1 MTFTYSHITRD
12 SIPLTT
18 LTDSDGSLVEVGSKL
33 NADNSVNE
41 TLSKKLAESLYY
53 QSRTVKTQI
62 ERTLSINATQVKD
75 TTYLNGSATRTDYA
89 VGTTQGQAIV
99 ATLND
104 DFSGEVSSFDNNTMN
119 LVGEYTAQRPP
130 YNVNNNISFYNFDAP
145 TDTIKNSFGATY
157 QEYRD
162 WYGLKFDTVTND
174 VLAKFVIPESE
185 MKRVDV
191 DTYNEIN
198 ALLPPHS
205 YQFYARIHDKSSNI
219 NENVDVY
226 FQADPS
232 VMKSWCTANSY
243 TFPYDTTDN
252 TIEPLLFIW
261 GCVYNTTSETIT
273 HVKAYARTTV

>member
-12 SIPLTT
+12 SILLTT
-18 LTDSDGSLVEVGSKL
+18 MTDSDGNLVEIPSKL

-41 TLSKKLAESLYY
+41 TLSKKLAESVYY
-53 QSRTVKTQI
+53 SNRTVQTQVNHI
-62 ERTLSINATQVKD
+62 ASINATQVKD

-99 ATLND
+99 AKLND

-130 YNVNNNISFYNFDAP
+130 YNINNSISFYNFDVP

-157 QEYRD
+157 NEYKS

-174 VLAKFVIPESE
+174 VLAKFVIPETE

-232 VMKSWCTANSY
+232 VMKSWCTTNSY
-243 TFPYDTTDN
+243 TFPYDTTDT

>member
-12 SIPLTT
+12 SILLTT

-41 TLSKKLAESLYY
+41 TLSKKLAEGVYY
-53 QSRTVKTQI
+53 QSRTVQTQI

-130 YNVNNNISFYNFDAP
+130 YNVNNNISFYNFDVP

-157 QEYRD
+157 QEYKK

-232 VMKSWCTANSY
+232 VMKSWCTTNSY

>member
-1 MTFTYSHITRD
+1 MSFTYSHITRD
-12 SIPLTT
+12 SLLLTT
-18 LTDSDGSLVEVGSKL
+18 MTDSDGRLVEVPSKL

-41 TLSKKLAESLYY
+41 TLSKRFAENTYY
-53 QSRTVKTQI
+53 RMGTIQTQLNHI
-62 ERTLSINATQVKD
+62 TSIDKTQVKD
-75 TTYLNGSATRTDYA
+75 TTYLNGGATRTDYA

-104 DFSGEVSSFDNNTMN
+104 NFSGEVTSFDNNTMN

-130 YNVNNNISFYNFDAP
+130 YNINNSISFYNFDVP
-145 TDTIKNSFGATY
+145 TNTIKNSFGATY
-157 QEYRD
+157 QEYKK

-232 VMKSWCTANSY
+232 VMKSWCTTNSY
-243 TFPYDTTDN
+243 TFPYDTTDD

>member
-18 LTDSDGSLVEVGSKL
+18 MTDADGNLVEIGSKL

-41 TLSKKLAESLYY
+41 TLSKKLAESVYY
-53 QSRTVKTQI
+53 QNTTVQTQVNHI
-62 ERTLSINATQVKD
+62 ASINATQVKD

-157 QEYRD
+157 QEYKK

-174 VLAKFVIPESE
+174 VLAKFVIPETE

-232 VMKSWCTANSY
+232 VMKSWCTTNSY

>member
-12 SIPLTT
+12 SILLTT
-18 LTDSDGSLVEVGSKL
+18 LTDSDGNLVEVGSKL

-41 TLSKKLAESLYY
+41 TLSKKLAEGVYY
-53 QSRTVKTQI
+53 QTRTVQTQVNHI
-62 ERTLSINATQVKD
+62 ASINATQVKD

-89 VGTTQGQAIV
+89 VGTAPGQAIV

-104 DFSGEVSSFDNNTMN
+104 DFSGEVTSFDNNTNN

-157 QEYRD
+157 QEYKK

-232 VMKSWCTANSY
+232 VMKSWCTTNSY

>member
-12 SIPLTT
+12 SILLTT
-18 LTDSDGSLVEVGSKL
+18 MTDSDGNLVEIPSKL

-41 TLSKKLAESLYY
+41 TLSKKLAESVYY
-53 QSRTVKTQI
+53 SNRTVQTQVNHI
-62 ERTLSINATQVKD
+62 SSINATQVKD

-99 ATLND
+99 TKLNN

-130 YNVNNNISFYNFDAP
+130 YNVNNNISFYNFDVP

-157 QEYRD
+157 QEYKS

-174 VLAKFVIPESE
+174 VLAKFVIPETE

-232 VMKSWCTANSY
+232 VMKSWCTTNSY
-243 TFPYDTTDN
+243 TFPYDTTD
-252 TIEPLLFIW
+252 
-261 GCVYNTTSETIT
+261 Y
-273 HVKAYARTTV
+273 YD

>member
-12 SIPLTT
+12 SILLTT

-33 NADNSVNE
+33 NSDNSVNE
-41 TLSKKLAESLYY
+41 TLSKKLAESIYY
-53 QSRTVKTQI
+53 QSRTVQTQI
-62 ERTLSINATQVKD
+62 ERTLSVDTTQVKD

-99 ATLND
+99 AKLND
-104 DFSGEVSSFDNNTMN
+104 DFSGEVSSFDNNTNN

-130 YNVNNNISFYNFDAP
+130 YNINNNISFYNFDVP

-157 QEYRD
+157 NEYKS
-162 WYGLKFDTVTND
+162 WYGLKFDTVTDD
-174 VLAKFVIPESE
+174 VLAKFVIPENE

-232 VMKSWCTANSY
+232 VMKSWCTTNSY
-243 TFPYDTTDN
+243 TFPYDITDT

>member
-157 QEYRD
+157 QEYKK

-232 VMKSWCTANSY
+232 VMKSWCTTNSY

>member
-12 SIPLTT
+12 SILLTT
-18 LTDSDGSLVEVGSKL
+18 MTDSDGNLVEIPSKL

-41 TLSKKLAESLYY
+41 TLSKKLAESVYY
-53 QSRTVKTQI
+53 SNRTVQTQVNHI
-62 ERTLSINATQVKD
+62 ASINATQVKD

-99 ATLND
+99 TKLNN

-130 YNVNNNISFYNFDAP
+130 YNVNNNISFYNFDVP

-157 QEYRD
+157 QEYKS

-174 VLAKFVIPESE
+174 VLAKFVIPETV

-232 VMKSWCTANSY
+232 VMKSWCTTNSY
-243 TFPYDTTDN
+243 TFPYDTTDT

>member
-12 SIPLTT
+12 SILLTT
-18 LTDSDGSLVEVGSKL
+18 MTDSDGNLVEIPSKL

-41 TLSKKLAESLYY
+41 TLSKKLAESVYY
-53 QSRTVKTQI
+53 SNRTVQTQVNHI
-62 ERTLSINATQVKD
+62 SSINATQVKD

-99 ATLND
+99 TKLNN

-130 YNVNNNISFYNFDAP
+130 YNVNNNISFYNFDVP

-157 QEYRD
+157 QEYKK

-232 VMKSWCTANSY
+232 VMKSWCTTNSY
-243 TFPYDTTDN
+243 TFPYDTTDD

>member
-1 MTFTYSHITRD
+1 M
-12 SIPLTT
+12 
-18 LTDSDGSLVEVGSKL
+18 TDSDGNLVEIPSKL

-41 TLSKKLAESLYY
+41 TLSKKLAESVYY
-53 QSRTVKTQI
+53 SNRTVQTQVNHI
-62 ERTLSINATQVKD
+62 ASINATQVKD

-130 YNVNNNISFYNFDAP
+130 YNINNNISFYNFDVP

-157 QEYRD
+157 NEYKS

-198 ALLPPHS
+198 ALLPTHS

-232 VMKSWCTANSY
+232 VMKSWCTTNSY
-243 TFPYDTTDN
+243 TFPYDTTDT
-252 TIEPLLFIW
+252 TIEPLLLY
-261 GCVYNTTSETIT
+261 GVASTIQ
-273 HVKAYARTTV
+273 HRRL

>member
-12 SIPLTT
+12 SILLTT
-18 LTDSDGSLVEVGSKL
+18 MTDSDGNLVEIPSKL

-41 TLSKKLAESLYY
+41 TLSKKLAESVYY
-53 QSRTVKTQI
+53 SNRTVQTQVNHI
-62 ERTLSINATQVKD
+62 ASINATQVKD

-99 ATLND
+99 TKLNN

-130 YNVNNNISFYNFDAP
+130 YNVNNNISFYNFDVP

-157 QEYRD
+157 QEYKS
-162 WYGLKFDTVTND
+162 WYGLKFDTVTDD
-174 VLAKFVIPESE
+174 VLAKFVIPENE

-232 VMKSWCTANSY
+232 VMKSWCTTNSY
-243 TFPYDTTDN
+243 TFPYDTTDT

>member
-12 SIPLTT
+12 SILLTT
-18 LTDSDGSLVEVGSKL
+18 MTDSDGNLVEIPSKL

-41 TLSKKLAESLYY
+41 TLSKKLAESVYY
-53 QSRTVKTQI
+53 SNRTVQTQVNHI
-62 ERTLSINATQVKD
+62 ASINATQVKD

-99 ATLND
+99 TKLNN

-130 YNVNNNISFYNFDAP
+130 YNINNSISFYNFDVP

-157 QEYRD
+157 NEYKS

-174 VLAKFVIPESE
+174 VLAKFVIPETE

-232 VMKSWCTANSY
+232 VMKSWCTTNSY
-243 TFPYDTTDN
+243 TFPYDTTDT

>member
-1 MTFTYSHITRD
+1 MTVTYSHITRD
-12 SIPLTT
+12 SILLTT

-33 NADNSVNE
+33 NSDNSVNE
-41 TLSKKLAESLYY
+41 TLSKKLAESIYY
-53 QSRTVKTQI
+53 QSRTVQTQI
-62 ERTLSINATQVKD
+62 ERTLSVDTTQVKD

-99 ATLND
+99 AKLND
-104 DFSGEVSSFDNNTMN
+104 DFSGEVSSYDNNTMN

-157 QEYRD
+157 QEYKE
-162 WYGLKFDTVTND
+162 WYGLMVDTVTNN
-174 VLAKFVIPESE
+174 VLAKFVIPETE

-191 DTYNEIN
+191 DTYNKIN
-198 ALLPPHS
+198 ALLPIHS
-205 YQFYARIHDKSSNI
+205 NQFYARIHDKSSNI

-232 VMKSWCTANSY
+232 VMKSWCTTNSY
-243 TFPYDTTDN
+243 TFPYDTTDT

>member
-12 SIPLTT
+12 SILLTT

-41 TLSKKLAESLYY
+41 TLSKKLAEGVYY
-53 QSRTVKTQI
+53 STRTVQTQI
-62 ERTLSINATQVKD
+62 ERTLSVDATQVKD

-89 VGTTQGQAIV
+89 VGTAPGQAIV
-99 ATLND
+99 AKLND
-104 DFSGEVSSFDNNTMN
+104 DFSGEVPSYTSHNKN
-119 LVGEYTAQRPP
+119 LVAEYTAQRPP
-130 YNVNNNISFYNFDAP
+130 YNINNSISFYNFEQP
-145 TDTIKNSFGATY
+145 SVSIKTTFNATY
-157 QEYRD
+157 NEYKG
-162 WYGLKFDTVTND
+162 WYGLKFDTVTNA
-174 VLAKFVIPESE
+174 VMAKFVIPETE

-232 VMKSWCTANSY
+232 VMKSWCTTNSY

>member
-12 SIPLTT
+12 SILLTT
-18 LTDSDGSLVEVGSKL
+18 LTDSDGNLVEVGSKL

-41 TLSKKLAESLYY
+41 TLSKKLAEGVYY
-53 QSRTVKTQI
+53 QTRTVQTQVNHI
-62 ERTLSINATQVKD
+62 ASINATQVKD

-89 VGTTQGQAIV
+89 VGTAPGQAIV

-104 DFSGEVSSFDNNTMN
+104 DFSGEVTSFDNNTMN

-157 QEYRD
+157 QEYKK

-232 VMKSWCTANSY
+232 VMKSWCTTNSY

>member
-12 SIPLTT
+12 SILLTT

-41 TLSKKLAESLYY
+41 TLSKKLAEGVYY
-53 QSRTVKTQI
+53 STRTVQTQI
-62 ERTLSINATQVKD
+62 ERTLSVDATQVKD

-99 ATLND
+99 TKLNN

-157 QEYRD
+157 NEYKS

-252 TIEPLLFIW
+252 TIEPLLFMW

>member
-12 SIPLTT
+12 SILLTT

-41 TLSKKLAESLYY
+41 TLSKKLAESIYY
-53 QSRTVKTQI
+53 QSRTVQTQI
-62 ERTLSINATQVKD
+62 ERTLSVDATQVKD

-99 ATLND
+99 AKLND
-104 DFSGEVSSFDNNTMN
+104 DFSGEVTSFDNNTMN

-130 YNVNNNISFYNFDAP
+130 YNINNNISFYNFDVP

-157 QEYRD
+157 NEYRD

-232 VMKSWCTANSY
+232 VMKSWCTTNSY
-243 TFPYDTTDN
+243 TFPYDTTDD

>member
-12 SIPLTT
+12 SILLTT
-18 LTDSDGSLVEVGSKL
+18 MTDSDGNLVEVPSKL
-33 NADNSVNE
+33 NVDNSVNE
-41 TLSKKLAESLYY
+41 TLSKKLAESIYY
-53 QSRTVKTQI
+53 QSRTVQTQANHI
-62 ERTLSINATQVKD
+62 ASINETQVKD

-99 ATLND
+99 TKLNN

-130 YNVNNNISFYNFDAP
+130 YNVNNNISFYNFDVP

-157 QEYRD
+157 QEYKE

-174 VLAKFVIPESE
+174 VLAKFVIPETE

-198 ALLPPHS
+198 ALLPTHS

-243 TFPYDTTDN
+243 TFPYDTTDD

>member
-130 YNVNNNISFYNFDAP
+130 YNVNNNISLYNFDAT

-162 WYGLKFDTVTND
+162 WYGLKFDTVTNN

-185 MKRVDV
+185 MKSVDV

-232 VMKSWCTANSY
+232 VMKSWCTTNSY

>member
-1 MTFTYSHITRD
+1 M
-12 SIPLTT
+12 
-18 LTDSDGSLVEVGSKL
+18 TDSDGRLVEVPSKL

-41 TLSKKLAESLYY
+41 TLSKKLAESIYY
-53 QSRTVKTQI
+53 RNTTVQTQVNHI
-62 ERTLSINATQVKD
+62 ASINATQVKD

-174 VLAKFVIPESE
+174 VLAKFVIPETE

-232 VMKSWCTANSY
+232 VMKSWCTTNSY

-252 TIEPLLFIW
+252 TIEPKLFIW

>member
-12 SIPLTT
+12 SILLTT
-18 LTDSDGSLVEVGSKL
+18 LTDSDGNLVEIGSKL

-41 TLSKKLAESLYY
+41 TLSKKLAESVYY
-53 QSRTVKTQI
+53 QNTTVQTQVNHI
-62 ERTLSINATQVKD
+62 TTIDKTQVKD

-130 YNVNNNISFYNFDAP
+130 YNVNNNISFYNFDVP

-157 QEYRD
+157 NEYKK

-232 VMKSWCTANSY
+232 VMKSWCTTNSY

>member
-1 MTFTYSHITRD
+1 MTD
-12 SIPLTT
+12 A
-18 LTDSDGSLVEVGSKL
+18 DGNLVEIGSKL

-41 TLSKKLAESLYY
+41 TLSKKLAESVYY
-53 QSRTVKTQI
+53 QNTTVQTQVNHI
-62 ERTLSINATQVKD
+62 TTIDKTQVKD

-174 VLAKFVIPESE
+174 VLAKFVIPETE

-232 VMKSWCTANSY
+232 VMKSWCTTNSY

-252 TIEPLLFIW
+252 TIEPKLFIW

>member
-12 SIPLTT
+12 SILLTT
-18 LTDSDGSLVEVGSKL
+18 MTDSDGNLVEVPSKL
-33 NADNSVNE
+33 NVDNSVNE
-41 TLSKKLAESLYY
+41 TLSKKLAESIYY
-53 QSRTVKTQI
+53 QSRTVQTQANHI
-62 ERTLSINATQVKD
+62 ASINETQVKD

-99 ATLND
+99 TKLNN

-130 YNVNNNISFYNFDAP
+130 YNVNNNISFYNFDVP

-157 QEYRD
+157 QEYKE

-243 TFPYDTTDN
+243 TFPYDTTDD

>member
-12 SIPLTT
+12 SILLTT
-18 LTDSDGSLVEVGSKL
+18 LTDSDGNLVEVPSKL

-41 TLSKKLAESLYY
+41 TLSKKFAENIYY
-53 QSRTVKTQI
+53 QNTTVQTQI
-62 ERTLSINATQVKD
+62 NHISSVNSTQVKD

-104 DFSGEVSSFDNNTMN
+104 DFSGEVTSFDNNTNN

-130 YNVNNNISFYNFDAP
+130 YNINNSISFYNFDVP

-157 QEYRD
+157 QEYKK

-232 VMKSWCTANSY
+232 VMKSWCTTNSY

>member
-12 SIPLTT
+12 SILLTT

-41 TLSKKLAESLYY
+41 TLSKKLAEGVYY
-53 QSRTVKTQI
+53 STRTVQTQI
-62 ERTLSINATQVKD
+62 ERTLSVDATQVKD

-89 VGTTQGQAIV
+89 VGTAPGQAIV

-104 DFSGEVSSFDNNTMN
+104 DFSGEVTSFDNNTMN

-130 YNVNNNISFYNFDAP
+130 YNINNSISFYNFDVP

-157 QEYRD
+157 QEYKK

-232 VMKSWCTANSY
+232 VMKSWCTTNSY

>member
-12 SIPLTT
+12 SILITT
-18 LTDSDGSLVEVGSKL
+18 MTDSDGRLVEVPSKL

-41 TLSKKLAESLYY
+41 TLSKKFAESIYY
-53 QSRTVKTQI
+53 QNTTVQTQVNHI
-62 ERTLSINATQVKD
+62 ASINATQVKD

-130 YNVNNNISFYNFDAP
+130 YNINNSISFYNFDVP

-157 QEYRD
+157 QEYKK

-232 VMKSWCTANSY
+232 VMKSWCTTNSY

>member
-12 SIPLTT
+12 SILITT
-18 LTDSDGSLVEVGSKL
+18 MTDSDGRLVEVPSKL

-41 TLSKKLAESLYY
+41 TLSKKFAESIYY
-53 QSRTVKTQI
+53 QNTTVQTQVNHI
-62 ERTLSINATQVKD
+62 ASINATQVKD

-130 YNVNNNISFYNFDAP
+130 YNVNSNISFYNFDVP

-157 QEYRD
+157 QEYKK

-232 VMKSWCTANSY
+232 VMKSWCTTNSY

>member
-1 MTFTYSHITRD
+1 MTLAYSHITRD
-12 SIPLTT
+12 SILITT
-18 LTDSDGSLVEVGSKL
+18 LTDSDGILVEVPSKL
-33 NADNSVNE
+33 NDDNSVNE
-41 TLSKKLAESLYY
+41 TLSKKFAETKYYENTTVQTQLDRIFSLD
-53 QSRTVKTQI
+53 
-62 ERTLSINATQVKD
+62 ETQVKD

-99 ATLND
+99 TKLNN
-104 DFSGEVSSFDNNTMN
+104 DFSGEVSSFDNNTIN

-130 YNVNNNISFYNFDAP
+130 YNVNNNISFYNFDVP

-157 QEYRD
+157 QEYKE

-198 ALLPPHS
+198 ALLPTHS

-232 VMKSWCTANSY
+232 VMKSWCTTNSY
-243 TFPYDTTDN
+243 TFPYDTTDT

>member
-12 SIPLTT
+12 SILITT
-18 LTDSDGSLVEVGSKL
+18 MTDSDGRLVEVPSKL

-41 TLSKKLAESLYY
+41 TLSKKFAESIYY
-53 QSRTVKTQI
+53 QNTTVQTQVNHI
-62 ERTLSINATQVKD
+62 ASINATQVKD

-104 DFSGEVSSFDNNTMN
+104 DFSGEVSSYDNNTLN

-130 YNVNNNISFYNFDAP
+130 YNINNSISFYNFDVP

-157 QEYRD
+157 QEYKK

-232 VMKSWCTANSY
+232 VMKSWCTTNSY

>member
-12 SIPLTT
+12 SILITT
-18 LTDSDGSLVEVGSKL
+18 MTDSDGRLVEVPSKL

-41 TLSKKLAESLYY
+41 TLSKKFAESIYY
-53 QSRTVKTQI
+53 QNTTVQTQVNHI
-62 ERTLSINATQVKD
+62 ASINATQVKD

-174 VLAKFVIPESE
+174 VLAKFVIPETE

-232 VMKSWCTANSY
+232 VMKSWCTTNSY
-243 TFPYDTTDN
+243 TFPYDTNDN

>member
-12 SIPLTT
+12 SILLTT
-18 LTDSDGSLVEVGSKL
+18 LTDSDGNLVEIGSKL

-41 TLSKKLAESLYY
+41 TLSKKLAESVYY
-53 QSRTVKTQI
+53 QNTTVQTQVNHI
-62 ERTLSINATQVKD
+62 TTIDKTQVKD

-104 DFSGEVSSFDNNTMN
+104 DFSGEVTSFDNNTNN

-130 YNVNNNISFYNFDAP
+130 YNVNNNISFYNFDVP

-157 QEYRD
+157 QEYKK

-232 VMKSWCTANSY
+232 VMKSWCTTNSY

>member
-12 SIPLTT
+12 SILITT
-18 LTDSDGSLVEVGSKL
+18 MTDSKGMLIEVPSKL
-33 NADNSVNE
+33 NDDNSVNE
-41 TLSKKLAESLYY
+41 TLSKRLAETAYY
-53 QSRTVKTQI
+53 ETGTIRIQRDHIRSIDTTQI
-62 ERTLSINATQVKD
+62 KD
-75 TTYLNGSATRTDYA
+75 TTYLNGIATRTDYA

-99 ATLND
+99 AKLND
-104 DFSGEVSSFDNNTMN
+104 DFSGEVTSFDNNTNN

-130 YNVNNNISFYNFDAP
+130 YNVNNNISFYNFDVP

-157 QEYRD
+157 QEYKK

-174 VLAKFVIPESE
+174 VLAKFVIPETE

-191 DTYNEIN
+191 DTYNKIN
-198 ALLPPHS
+198 ALLPIHC

-232 VMKSWCTANSY
+232 VMKSWCTTNSY

-252 TIEPLLFIW
+252 TIEPKLFIW

>member
-41 TLSKKLAESLYY
+41 TLSKKLAEGVYY
-53 QSRTVKTQI
+53 STRTVQTQI
-62 ERTLSINATQVKD
+62 ERTLSVDATQVKD

-130 YNVNNNISFYNFDAP
+130 YNVNNNISFYNFDVP

-157 QEYRD
+157 NEYKK

-232 VMKSWCTANSY
+232 VMKSWCTTNSY

>member
-12 SIPLTT
+12 SILLTT

-41 TLSKKLAESLYY
+41 TLSKKLAEGVYY
-53 QSRTVKTQI
+53 STRTVQTQI
-62 ERTLSINATQVKD
+62 ERTLSVDATQVKD

-99 ATLND
+99 TKLNN

-130 YNVNNNISFYNFDAP
+130 YNINNNISFYNFDVP

-157 QEYRD
+157 NEYKS

-232 VMKSWCTANSY
+232 VMKSWCTTNSY
-243 TFPYDTTDN
+243 TFPYDTTDT

>member
-41 TLSKKLAESLYY
+41 TLSKKLAEGVYY
-53 QSRTVKTQI
+53 STRTVQTQI
-62 ERTLSINATQVKD
+62 ERTLSVDATQVKD

-89 VGTTQGQAIV
+89 VGTAPGQAIV

-104 DFSGEVSSFDNNTMN
+104 DFSGEVTSFDNNTMN

-130 YNVNNNISFYNFDAP
+130 YNINNSISFYNFDVP

-157 QEYRD
+157 QEYKK

-232 VMKSWCTANSY
+232 VMKSWCTTNSY

>member
-12 SIPLTT
+12 SILLTT
-18 LTDSDGSLVEVGSKL
+18 LTDSDGNLVEVGSKL

-41 TLSKKLAESLYY
+41 TLSKKLAQSIYY
-53 QSRTVKTQI
+53 QNRTVKTQF
-62 ERTLSINATQVKD
+62 ERTILIDTTQVKD

-99 ATLND
+99 AKLND
-104 DFSGEVSSFDNNTMN
+104 DFSGEVSSFDNNTNN
-119 LVGEYTAQRPP
+119 LVAEYTAQRPP
-130 YNVNNNISFYNFDAP
+130 YNVNNSISFYNFDAP

-157 QEYRD
+157 QEYKK
-162 WYGLKFDTVTND
+162 WYGLKFDTVTNN
-174 VLAKFVIPESE
+174 VLAKFVIPETE

-232 VMKSWCTANSY
+232 VMKSWCTTNSY
-243 TFPYDTTDN
+243 TFPYDITDT

>member
-12 SIPLTT
+12 SILITT
-18 LTDSDGSLVEVGSKL
+18 MTDSDGRLVEVPSKL

-41 TLSKKLAESLYY
+41 TLSKKFAESIYY
-53 QSRTVKTQI
+53 QNTTVQTQVNHI
-62 ERTLSINATQVKD
+62 ASINATQVKD

-89 VGTTQGQAIV
+89 VGTAPGQAIV

-157 QEYRD
+157 QEYKK

-174 VLAKFVIPESE
+174 VLAKFVIPETE

-232 VMKSWCTANSY
+232 VMKSWCTTNSY

>member
-12 SIPLTT
+12 SILLTT
-18 LTDSDGSLVEVGSKL
+18 LTDSDGNLVEVPSKL

-41 TLSKKLAESLYY
+41 TLSKKFAENIYY
-53 QSRTVKTQI
+53 QNTTVQTQI
-62 ERTLSINATQVKD
+62 NHISSVNSTQVKD

-104 DFSGEVSSFDNNTMN
+104 DFSGEVTSFDNNTNN

-157 QEYRD
+157 QEYKK

-174 VLAKFVIPESE
+174 VLAKFVIPETE

-232 VMKSWCTANSY
+232 VMKSWCTTNSY